1 MLSWRSSYRRTS
13 WTLAAAAALAFGV
26 LLPIPAHA
34 AGTEVSDSTPGR
46 IAKPSAPQ
54 VGITKTKVPA
64 VAGDT
69 RKFGLGQVVAELPQ
83 TSTSRFR
90 MIGVTWSEQGL
101 SYGVKVEV
109 RTRTAGTWS
118 SWTTLDVDDEGEGG
132 VPGTEPMWVGNADG
146 VAARVTS
153 TLGAPQDVR
162 ISTLD
167 PGSDATVNA
176 SGASYTAPL
185 DGVARASTAATI
197 ADGSP
202 TYTPKPTIITRA
214 QWGASAGT
222 PCDSPTVG
230 STTRGVIMHH
240 TAGSNSYTKSDSA
253 AIVRAAQAYHMKA
266 RGWCDIGY
274 NFLVD
279 KYGQIFE
286 GRRGGT
292 DRSVRAAHSGN
303 LAVNTYDMGVS
314 MMGNLDLVRP
324 SAEMQAAV
332 VKLLGW
338 RMGTN
343 YMKAKGTYSLGGLT
357 LNMIAGH
364 RNVIS
369 TACPGKYGYQWLTE
383 SGGLR
388 DRVEAYISHYT
399 SSIKTRAASL
409 GRTKT
414 GAVYVGEA
422 PTEGGRKTRFANL
435 DVYAKAGAGTRY
447 VTEASGFRTRY
458 GTYGSQTSKLGFPTS
473 DSPTVSSAGVFAQR
487 FQYGSIF
494 AVRTST
500 STKTYALWGDIAKL
514 YKNLGEQG
522 GKLGA
527 PTSSVTTVKTGVTRA
542 NFAKGYIISTV
553 SAKTVAY
560 TSGGSV
566 ITTLTVAVP
575 PPAVSGVLATPTS
588 SSVSL
593 TWTALTG
600 VTGYQACLLATPT
613 STTCSYSSGVLTSAK
628 TTFAGLAPTSDTDYY
643 AKVRAKNAAGW
654 GAWSSLRGFN
664 LLTGNTLTVP
674 SSREIALTG
683 HGYGH
688 GIGMSQYGAQGAAK
702 LGVTYDKI
710 LARYYPGTVLGTK
723 TGSIRVL
730 LSQATSDAVTIT
742 GQSGLVFRNVA
753 AKTTMALPT
762 EIGGRRVTRWRILP
776 LTADRTRSTLQYLTT
791 GSYASYKSI
800 HWTGDGQFEG
810 PSSMMLVVP
819 SGSTMK
825 YRGALRSALPS
836 KGAKTRDTVNVVPLK
851 DYVRGVIS
859 AEMPSSWMPEA
870 LKAQA
875 VAARTYGVRSIS
887 PTRYY
892 DICNTT
898 SCQVYGG
905 AAKETAATDA
915 AVNATRDKILTYQ
928 GLPAFTQFSSSSG
941 GYTATGTQ
949 PYLKAVSDPWDAWSG
964 NANHQWATTITAA
977 KVESAYPAIGRLVR
991 LTITQRS
998 GVGDWGGRVSTLSLV
1013 GSTKTV
1019 TITGNQARSAFG
1031 LKSNWFRF

>member
-1 MLSWRSSYRRTS
+1 MLSWRPSFRRTS
-13 WTLAAAAALAFGV
+13 WTLAAALAFGV

-46 IAKPSAPQ
+46 VAKPSAPQ

-69 RKFGLGQVVAELPQ
+69 GKKFGSGQVVAELPQ

-118 SWTTLDVDDEGEGG
+118 TWTALDVDDEGEGG

-153 TLGAPQDVR
+153 TLGAPQDVH

-167 PGSDATVNA
+167 PSSDATVDA
-176 SGASYTAPL
+176 SGASYTGPL

-240 TAGSNSYTKSDSA
+240 TAGSNSYTKADSA
-253 AIVRAAQAYHMKA
+253 SIVRGIQAYHMKA

-324 SAEMQAAV
+324 SAAMQASV

-364 RNVIS
+364 RNVINTS
-369 TACPGKYGYQWLTE
+369 CPGKYGYQWLTE

-399 SSIKTRAASL
+399 SAIKTRAASL

-422 PTEGGRKTRFANL
+422 GTAGGRKTRFSNL
-435 DVYAKAGAGTRY
+435 DMYSKTGVGTRY
-447 VTEASGFRTRY
+447 VTEAGGFRTRY
-458 GTYGSQTSKLGFPTS
+458 ATYGAQASKLGFPTS
-473 DSPTVSSAGVFAQR
+473 DSPSVSRTGVFAQR
-487 FQYGSIF
+487 FQYGSIL

-514 YKNLGEQG
+514 YKSLGEQG

-542 NFAKGYIISTV
+542 NFAKGYIISTA

-560 TSGGSV
+560 TSGGSA
-566 ITTLTVAVP
+566 ISTLT
-575 PPAVSGVLATPTS
+575 TNTS
-588 SSVSL
+588 N
-593 TWTALTG
+593 
-600 VTGYQACLLATPT
+600 
-613 STTCSYSSGVLTSAK
+613 
-628 TTFAGLAPTSDTDYY
+628 TF
-643 AKVRAKNAAGW
+643 
-654 GAWSSLRGFN
+654 
-664 LLTGNTLTVP
+664 TVP
-674 SSREIALTG
+674 STRSIPLTG

-688 GIGMSQYGAQGAAK
+688 GIGMSQYGAQNAAIKGLTSGA
-702 LGVTYDKI
+702 I
-710 LARYYPGTVLGTK
+710 LRLYYPGTTVASRVATP
-723 TGSIRVL
+723 RVL
-730 LSQATSDAVTIT
+730 ITKDTTSSVAIRAR
-742 GQSGLVFRNVA
+742 SGLVFHNLA
-753 AKTTMALPT
+753 TKTKLTLPSLGAGRTIT
-762 EIGGRRVTRWRILP
+762 EWSINPRVGKATASVLQYRTSAGWTTYKGEWTGSAQFEAPGPMTLILP
-776 LTADRTRSTLQYLTT
+776 VGTAT
-791 GSYASYKSI
+791 
-800 HWTGDGQFEG
+800 
-810 PSSMMLVVP
+810 
-819 SGSTMK
+819 
-825 YRGALRSALPS
+825 YRGALRSAVPS
-836 KGAKTRDTVNVVPLK
+836 SGSTTRDTVNVVPLE
-851 DYVRGVIS
+851 DYLRGVVA
-859 AEMPSSWMPEA
+859 AEMPSGWKGAA
-870 LKAQA
+870 LRAQS
-875 VAARTYGVRSIS
+875 VAARSYVARALTPS
-887 PTRYY
+887 RYY
-892 DICNTT
+892 DICDSTA
-898 SCQVYGG
+898 CQVYRGTS
-905 AAKETAATDA
+905 AETAATDSA
-915 AVNATRDKILTYQ
+915 IKATAGRILTYA
-928 GLPAFTQFSSSSG
+928 GVPAFTQFSSSSG
-941 GYTATGTQ
+941 GYTATGSQ
-949 PYLKAVSDPWDAWSG
+949 PYLKAVSDPYDDWSG
-964 NANHQWATTITAA
+964 NANHVWTKTITAA
-977 KVESAYPAIGRLVR
+977 AVEKAYPAIGRLTQ
-991 LTITQRS
+991 LKITQRT

-1013 GSTKTV
+1013 GTTKTV